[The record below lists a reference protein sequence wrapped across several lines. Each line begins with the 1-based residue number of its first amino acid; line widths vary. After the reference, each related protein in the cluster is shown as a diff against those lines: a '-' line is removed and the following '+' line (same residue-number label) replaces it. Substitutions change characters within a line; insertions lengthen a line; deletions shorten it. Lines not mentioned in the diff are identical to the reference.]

1 MKLRT
6 RKLLTLLLIAAMVMS
21 LMVPALAADTAQS
34 ETPYTYDAGDY
45 TFGKISHPNSAP
57 GQPDGLVDYTGNG
70 TVAVTGTA
78 DGADASRR
86 HRAYACRYRHANT
99 RLQPPDSSTNT
110 LRGLSHPAANEP
122 TDQAR

>member
-1 MKLRT
+1 MKQRT

-57 GQPDGLVDYTGNG
+57 GQPLRR
-70 TVAVTGTA
+70 AF
-78 DGADASRR
+78 SR
-86 HRAYACRYRHANT
+86 A
-99 RLQPPDSSTNT
+99 
-110 LRGLSHPAANEP
+110 PARFS
-122 TDQAR
+122 QR

>member
-1 MKLRT
+1 MKQRT

-57 GQPDGLVDYTGNG
+57 GSR
-70 TVAVTGTA
+70 TA
-78 DGADASRR
+78 WSI
-86 HRAYACRYRHANT
+86 T
-99 RLQPPDSSTNT
+99 
-110 LRGLSHPAANEP
+110 PA
-122 TDQAR
+122 TARWP

>member
-1 MKLRT
+1 MKQRT

-78 DGADASRR
+78 DGADGDRKS
-86 HRAYACRYRHANT
+86 T
-99 RLQPPDSSTNT
+99 RLNS
-110 LRGLSHPAANEP
+110 SHPPESRMPSSA
-122 TDQAR
+122 

>member
-1 MKLRT
+1 MKQRT

-70 TVAVTGTA
+70 TVAVTG
-78 DGADASRR
+78 R
-86 HRAYACRYRHANT
+86 
-99 RLQPPDSSTNT
+99 QPLPQA
-110 LRGLSHPAANEP
+110 G
-122 TDQAR
+122 QARPRPDDRPQCAV